1 MKLLDLFKGAIE
13 RERETQEAYREF
25 GVGGTPI
32 TISQALEYDAAGQI
46 EWASDETRV
55 WARSL
60 RLPPVSQAPAALVTA
75 SSATTSNVDALT
87 PGTGKK
93 PWFKKWWVWA
103 IAVLMIAIAAAG
115 SGGINTTESPQLT
128 PAATAPA
135 VTAPAAEQPP
145 VSEPVAEEPVA
156 PEPEPEPAA
165 PSMTMG
171 QEQAVAKGE
180 SYLDFAAFSRAGLI
194 KQLVYEDFT
203 KADATFAV
211 DYIKPNWNEQAAKK
225 AQSYIDMTSF
235 SRQGLIDQLVY
246 EGFTQTQAKY
256 GAKAVGY

>member
-1 MKLLDLFKGAIE
+1 MVVGKYVDG
-13 RERETQEAYREF
+13 RELAYDAEGGGF
-25 GVGGTPI
+25 AVGGTPI

-46 EWASDETRV
+46 EWASDETRA

-60 RLPPVSQAPAALVTA
+60 RLPPVPQTPVTPINA
-75 SSATTSNVDALT
+75 FPATTSDVGALA

-103 IAVLMIAIAAAG
+103 IAVLIIAIAAAASGG
-115 SGGINTTESPQLT
+115 SGTTESPQAT

-135 VTAPAAEQPP
+135 VTATAAEQPP
-145 VSEPVAEEPVA
+145 VSEPVAAEPVA
-156 PEPEPEPAA
+156 PEPEPVPAA

-171 QEQAVAKGE
+171 QENAVAKAE
-180 SYLDFAAFSRAGLI
+180 SYLSYAAFSRKGLI
-194 KQLVYEDFT
+194 GQLKYEGFST
-203 KADATFAV
+203 SDATFAV
-211 DYIKPNWNEQAAKK
+211 GHITVNWNEQAATK

>member
-1 MKLLDLFKGAIE
+1 MVVGKYADGRDLTYDAEGGGFA
-13 RERETQEAYREF
+13 
-25 GVGGTPI
+25 VGGAPI

-46 EWASDETRV
+46 EWASDETRA

-60 RLPPVSQAPAALVTA
+60 RLPPVPQTPVTPINA
-75 SSATTSNVDALT
+75 FPATTSDVGALA

-103 IAVLMIAIAAAG
+103 IAVLIIAIAAAASGG
-115 SGGINTTESPQLT
+115 SGTTESPQAT

-135 VTAPAAEQPP
+135 VTATAAEQPP
-145 VSEPVAEEPVA
+145 VSEPVAAEPVA
-156 PEPEPEPAA
+156 PEPVPAA

-171 QEQAVAKGE
+171 QENAVAKAE
-180 SYLDFAAFSRAGLI
+180 SYLSYAAFSRKGLI
-194 KQLVYEDFT
+194 GQLKYEGFST
-203 KADATFAV
+203 SDATFAV
-211 DYIKPNWNEQAAKK
+211 GHITVNWNEQAAKK

>member
-1 MKLLDLFKGAIE
+1 MVVGKYADGRDVTYDTESGGFA
-13 RERETQEAYREF
+13 
-25 GVGGTPI
+25 VGGAPV

-46 EWASDETRV
+46 EWASDETRA

-60 RLPPVSQAPAALVTA
+60 RLPPVPQAPIAEVTT
-75 SSATTSNVDALT
+75 SSAAVSNVGALAT
-87 PGTGKK
+87 GTGKK

-103 IAVLMIAIAAAG
+103 IAVLIIAIGAAVQSGG
-115 SGGINTTESPQLT
+115 SGTTESPQTT
-128 PAATAPA
+128 PAATI
-135 VTAPAAEQPP
+135 PAAEQPP
-145 VSEPVAEEPVA
+145 ASEPVAEEPVA
-156 PEPEPEPAA
+156 PEPQPEPAA

-171 QEQAVAKGE
+171 QEQAVKTAQD
-180 SYLDFAAFSRAGLI
+180 YLDTSSFSRKGLI
-194 KQLVYEDFT
+194 GQLVYEGFS

-211 DYIKPNWNEQAAKK
+211 DYIKPNWNEQAAKT
-225 AQSYIDMTSF
+225 AQDYLDTSSF